1 MPFPISLSQEEYEA
15 LVELARHGTMDD
27 KGCVIVEKARS
38 LTAYLTMLEKKS
50 GIVRY
55 AVWVQWQEADSPLP
69 PGTDFPRSWPP
80 EMREYLALTSRP
92 IAKTDV
98 IAMLKNRA
106 RRPVTVLV
114 TKDPGATVGWT
125 DLDLFFK

>member
-27 KGCVIVEKARS
+27 KGDVIVEKARS
-38 LTAYLTMLEKKS
+38 LTAYLTMLEKKN
-50 GIVRY
+50 GITRY

-69 PGTDFPRSWPP
+69 PGTEFPRSWPP
-80 EMREYLALTSRP
+80 ELREYLALISRP

-98 IAMLKNRA
+98 ISMLKNRA
-106 RRPVTVLV
+106 RRPVNVLV

-125 DLDLFFK
+125 ELDLFFK